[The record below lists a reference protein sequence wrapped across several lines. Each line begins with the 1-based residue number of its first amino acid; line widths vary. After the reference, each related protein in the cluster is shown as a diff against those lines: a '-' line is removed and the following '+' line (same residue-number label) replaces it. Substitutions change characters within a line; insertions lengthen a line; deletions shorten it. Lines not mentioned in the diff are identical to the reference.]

1 MENGLDIR
9 ELERLVEA
17 YYACGLSREDED
29 CLRRVLVA
37 TGLRSEAIDRC
48 RLAMGLEVVMGNDA
62 SAHVSKKHRRL
73 RFLSVAASVAVAIG
87 IGVTVLA
94 TWHRSSMGDRLEAV
108 VYINGTRVTDDA
120 YARAIA
126 EKERQECIAM
136 MMEVVAERIATA
148 GIFRAIAEG
157 GTFEKASFIKLRYY
171 EKVSVGSVVGVYG
184 HGRLFCREA

>member
-108 VYINGTRVTDDA
+108 VYINGTRVTDDV

-136 MMEVVAERIATA
+136 MMEVVAESESQQREFSAQLQK
-148 GIFRAIAEG
+148 AER
-157 GTFEKASFIKLRYY
+157 LR
-171 EKVSVGSVVGVYG
+171 KQVS
-184 HGRLFCREA
+184 LN

>member
-73 RFLSVAASVAVAIG
+73 RFFIG
-87 IGVTVLA
+87 GGICC
-94 TWHRSSMGDRLEAV
+94 RSNRNRCDGSCDM
-108 VYINGTRVTDDA
+108 
-120 YARAIA
+120 
-126 EKERQECIAM
+126 
-136 MMEVVAERIATA
+136 
-148 GIFRAIAEG
+148 
-157 GTFEKASFIKLRYY
+157 ASFI
-171 EKVSVGSVVGVYG
+171 
-184 HGRLFCREA
+184 HGRPYGGCGLHKRHAANPQNKIEIARNTTAMVFQQFNLYPHKTVLQT

>member
-48 RLAMGLEVVMGNDA
+48 RLAMGHDA

-94 TWHRSSMGDRLEAV
+94 TWHRSSMGDRMEAV

-136 MMEVVAERIATA
+136 MMEVVAESELQQREFSAQLQK
-148 GIFRAIAEG
+148 AER
-157 GTFEKASFIKLRYY
+157 LR
-171 EKVSVGSVVGVYG
+171 KQVS
-184 HGRLFCREA
+184 LN